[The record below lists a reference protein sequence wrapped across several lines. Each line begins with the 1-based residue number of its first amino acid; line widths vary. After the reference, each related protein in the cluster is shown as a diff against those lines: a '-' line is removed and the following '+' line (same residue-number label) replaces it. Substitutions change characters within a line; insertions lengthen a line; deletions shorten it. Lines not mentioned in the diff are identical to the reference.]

1 MFVRYYIIRE
11 LFALI
16 FCRVMCI
23 VVVTNSLRSKFLDV
37 LHFYFVIGL
46 FEFALK

>member
-11 LFALI
+11 LFASI
-16 FCRVMCI
+16 FCGVMCI
-23 VVVTNSLRSKFLDV
+23 VVMANALTSGFLDV
-37 LHFYFVIGL
+37 LYVYFVIGL

>member
-1 MFVRYYIIRE
+1 
-11 LFALI
+11 
-16 FCRVMCI
+16 MCI
-23 VVVTNSLRSKFLDV
+23 VVGDYSVRSKFLDV